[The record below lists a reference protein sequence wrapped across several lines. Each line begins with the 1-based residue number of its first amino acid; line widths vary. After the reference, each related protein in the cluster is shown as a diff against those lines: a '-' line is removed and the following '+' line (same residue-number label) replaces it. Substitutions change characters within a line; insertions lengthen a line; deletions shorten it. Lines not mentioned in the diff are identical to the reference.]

1 MQNHS
6 LFDRLSAGLEF
17 RTTAGLETGATSWL
31 HEVERMHRAP
41 SFPRF
46 FAERVGK
53 HETPFG

>member
-31 HEVERMHRAP
+31 HEVEKMHRATIL
-41 SFPRF
+41 SALFC
-46 FAERVGK
+46 GK
-53 HETPFG
+53 GGKA